1 MNLYTTQRGT
11 IIMTKIKNTKKGMA
25 KKTLSM
31 SLVVAMLATSNV
43 PVWAAEFSDGTDA
56 AVATEAPAAETFS
69 DEADAAPVV
78 EDTTDVATEAAKSTT
93 TGSEYTVNLSDFAV
107 GGTAVSNNETVWGGE
122 LSANVDIT
130 AVSAIANATL
140 KTAWQVNGNIV
151 DSTIADYNPA
161 NKAKT
166 LSLTADMTGKSITLF
181 VYAEQAGKVAWSY
194 TSDAITVK
202 AKDIN
207 DFVTASATN
216 PTYDGTVKKAT
227 VTLAAGKDKD
237 GNTLTVDSALLN
249 TSNYKIAYSGE
260 LTNVTGDK
268 VTVTLTPTITGYA
281 GQVATTYEI
290 QPMQLDGATA
300 TISSR
305 MKATL
310 ENTSYVYT
318 GNTTGK
324 VKKSDIKLVDKST
337 GVDLSNYLD
346 VDSNGY
352 VKVEF
357 TSADNT
363 TVGKISNVYVAIKE
377 GQPETGNKNY
387 KVVGNNIKT
396 LTDNTMTVVARD
408 LSTVD
413 VSIADQQYTGSKV
426 TINPSAVTLKDK
438 TTGEEI
444 TKGALEITVPDN
456 AIERGTG
463 YVATIKPGVY
473 NGITNKNITGSTTGT
488 FSIYSN
494 SISNAYFAN
503 ATSNTLPAKEYT
515 GEAVTYTSEELGALK
530 ILNNTTNKVETIAP
544 ADYEITYSKN
554 TNAGTNT
561 AKLIVTGKG
570 SYAGSKKELTF
581 TINPATV
588 SATTAAEEV
597 EQKNASSA
605 KDYKDAMKV
614 VVKAKNSANKEF
626 TLVEGTDYTVTYE
639 YEHTS
644 DGNKVGNYVVATVTV
659 TNKNFKGTA
668 AASALT
674 AKSKITA
681 AILKADYIKLKENS
695 FSYNGKPVTPD
706 FDVVIDGKVI
716 NPAYYTGS
724 FTNNINAGTATLTV
738 TGDGDHYSGKASVN
752 FTIAPVDASKLTGVI
767 ATKEYKGYSLEIP
780 ADEIYLTLDG
790 NKIDVDSNFTRTFGE
805 NLNIGE
811 GTVTLTP
818 KNGNFTGS
826 KTLTFQIC
834 GEMLKTETKSGFNFA
849 DKNGFAITGNNIKF
863 SYDGTA
869 QTFAKTTLDNK
880 TGKTLTEGTDYEI
893 KYVDNVYGQKGTN
906 GQYAVVLAIAKG
918 KYGGDLTQ
926 TENGIAVKN
935 GVYTDAEGNKIV
947 NVFAMKTI
955 KIEQQAFTAD
965 NIAIS
970 NGTYAA
976 GLPVKPQVK
985 IVVKGV
991 TLVEGKD
998 YELDIPANS
1007 NVVNAT
1013 SAQSLSVIIKG
1024 KNGYTTASNNAGI
1037 TFKWGIDKFDLA
1049 NADVTVK
1056 DGKISVKCGKVD
1068 VDASEYTTTANGDG
1082 TTTIKAVSTSKNY
1095 TGSKKVATNGTTDAE
1110 KPEAP
1115 MISEVKVT
1123 GNKATVVLSSEAD
1136 GAAGYDYVI
1145 STDRD
1150 CITNK
1155 DYTSVNKNQVKTNT
1169 TFEYVG
1175 QNTYYAYCHAWKRDE
1190 NGKKVFSD
1198 WSNAYPFVVSAITPS
1213 QPVITS
1219 VKVKGSTV
1227 TVTYTKASNADG
1239 YDVVLGT
1246 STKKVNGETRPVE
1259 YGKLVKKNIK
1269 GNVVTATFKNVKKG
1283 TYYAGLHAFNRTSED
1298 GKKVFSQWS
1307 NVKKV
1312 TVK

>member
-1 MNLYTTQRGT
+1 
-11 IIMTKIKNTKKGMA
+11 MTKIKNTKKGMA

-43 PVWAAEFSDGTDA
+43 PVWAAEFSDGSDA
-56 AVATEAPAAETFS
+56 AVATEAPAAEAFS
-69 DEADAAPVV
+69 DEADAPVV
-78 EDTTDVATEAAKSTT
+78 EDTADVATEAAKSTT

-107 GGTAVSNNETVWGGE
+107 DSTAVSNNETVWGGT

-151 DSTIADYNPA
+151 NSTIANYDPA

-166 LSLTADMTGKSITLF
+166 LNLTSDMAGKSITLF

-194 TSDAITVK
+194 TSDAVTVK

-207 DFVTASATN
+207 DFITASAAD
-216 PTYDGTVKKAT
+216 PTYDGTVKKAS
-227 VTLAAGKDKD
+227 VTLTSKKDKNNQD
-237 GNTLTVDSALLN
+237 LVQAGSDLLD
-249 TSNYKIAYSGE
+249 TSKYKIAYSGE

-268 VTVTLTPTITGYA
+268 VTVTLTPTVTGYA
-281 GQVATTYEI
+281 GQVTTTYEI
-290 QPMQLDGATA
+290 QPMPLDGATA

-357 TSADNT
+357 TSQDNT
-363 TVGKISNVYVAIKE
+363 AVGKISNVYVAIKE

-387 KVVGNNIKT
+387 KIVGSNIKT

-413 VSIADQQYTGSKV
+413 VSIADQQYTGSKI

-444 TKGALEITVPDN
+444 VKGDIEITVPDN

-463 YVATIKPGVY
+463 YVATIKPGVSAS
-473 NGITNKNITGSTTGT
+473 GVTNKNITGSTTGT

-503 ATSNTLPAKEYT
+503 VTNNQLSAKDYT

-588 SATTAAEEV
+588 SATTATEEV

-626 TLVEGTDYTVTYE
+626 TLVEGTDYTVSYDYDT
-639 YEHTS
+639 TVS
-644 DGNKVGNYVVATVTV
+644 GKAGNVVGNNVVATVTV
-659 TNKNFKGTA
+659 TNKNFKGA
-668 AASALT
+668 VANNDVLK

-716 NPAYYTGS
+716 NPAYYNTS
-724 FTNNINAGTATLTV
+724 YTNNINAGTATLTV
-738 TGDGDHYSGKASVN
+738 TGDGTNYSGKASVN
-752 FTIAPVDASKLTGVI
+752 FTIAAVDASKLTGVI
-767 ATKEYKGYSLEIP
+767 GTKEYKGYSIEIP

-790 NKIDVDSNFTRTFGE
+790 NKIDVDSNFTRTFGK

-818 KNGNFTGS
+818 KNGNFTGT

-834 GEMLKTETKSGFNFA
+834 GEMLSTTTASDFSFA
-849 DKNGFAITGNNIKF
+849 DKNGFAITAPNIKF

-869 QTFAKTTLDNK
+869 QTFAKTSLVNN

-893 KYVDNVYGQKGTN
+893 KYVDNVYGQKGTD
-906 GQYAVVLAIAKG
+906 GQYAVVLAVAKG
-918 KYGGDLTQ
+918 KYGGNLTK

-935 GVYTDAEGNKIV
+935 GVYTDAEGNKTV

-955 KIEQQAFTAD
+955 KIDQQAFTAD

-970 NGTYAA
+970 NGFYAA

-998 YELDIPANS
+998 YELNLSANADL
-1007 NVVNAT
+1007 VNAT
-1013 SAQSLSVIIKG
+1013 SAKSLSVNIKG
-1024 KNGYTTASNNAGI
+1024 KNGYTTANTNAGI
-1037 TFKWGIDKFDLA
+1037 DLKWGIDKFNLA
-1049 NADVTVK
+1049 NADVSVK

-1082 TTTIKAVSTSKNY
+1082 TTTIKATSTSKNY
-1095 TGSKKVATNGTTDAE
+1095 TGSKTVKTNGTTDAE
-1110 KPEAP
+1110 KPAAP
-1115 MISEVKVT
+1115 MISEVNVT
-1123 GNKATVVLSSEAD
+1123 GNKATVILSGEAD

-1155 DYTSVNKNQVKTNT
+1155 DYASVNKNQVQTST
-1169 TFEYVG
+1169 TFKYVQQG
-1175 QNTYYAYCHAWKRDE
+1175 TYYAYCHAWKRDE

-1198 WSNAYPFVVSAITPS
+1198 WSNAYPFVVSAITPDA
-1213 QPVITS
+1213 PVITN
-1219 VKVKGSTV
+1219 VKVSGSTIK
-1227 TVTYTKASNADG
+1227 VTYKAAANATG

-1246 STKKVNGETRPVE
+1246 GSKKENGETRPYH
-1259 YGKLVKKNIK
+1259 YGDHKVLNLKE
-1269 GNVVTATFKNVKKG
+1269 GTVTATFKNVPKG
-1283 TYYAGLHAFNRTSED
+1283 TWTVGMHAFNRTSED
-1298 GKKVFSQWS
+1298 GKKVFSPWS
-1307 NVKKV
+1307 NLKKA

>member
-1 MNLYTTQRGT
+1 
-11 IIMTKIKNTKKGMA
+11 MTKIKNTKKGMA

-43 PVWAAEFSDGTDA
+43 PVWAAEFSDGTDDV

-78 EDTTDVATEAAKSTT
+78 EDTTDAATESAKSTT

-181 VYAEQAGKVAWSY
+181 VYAEQDGKVAWSY
-194 TSDAITVK
+194 TSDAVTVK

-207 DFVTASATN
+207 DFITASAVN
-216 PTYDGTVKKAT
+216 PTYDGTVKKAG
-227 VTLAAGKDKD
+227 VTLTSKKDKNNQD
-237 GNTLTVDSALLN
+237 LVQAGSDLLD
-249 TSNYKIAYSGE
+249 TSKYKIAYSGE

-268 VTVTLTPTITGYA
+268 VTVTLTPTVTGYA
-281 GQVATTYEI
+281 GQVTTTYEI
-290 QPMQLDGATA
+290 QPMVLDGNPAP
-300 TISSR
+300 ISGR

-310 ENTSYVYT
+310 LNTSYVYT
-318 GNTTGK
+318 GKTITK
-324 VKKSDIKLVDKST
+324 VKKSDISLVDKST

-357 TSADNT
+357 TSQDNT
-363 TVGKISNVYVAIKE
+363 AVGKISNVNVAIKE

-387 KVVGNNIKT
+387 KIVGSNIKT

-426 TINPSAVTLKDK
+426 TIDPSAVTLKDK

-463 YVATIKPGVY
+463 YVATIKPGVV

-503 ATSNTLPAKEYT
+503 VTANQLPAKDYT

-554 TNAGTNT
+554 TNAATNT

-659 TNKNFKGTA
+659 TNKNFKGTVA
-668 AASALT
+668 NNNVLK

-716 NPAYYTGS
+716 NPAYYTTS
-724 FTNNINAGTATLTV
+724 YTNNINAGTATLTV
-738 TGDGDHYSGKASVN
+738 TGDGTHYSGKASVN
-752 FTIAPVDASKLTGVI
+752 FTIAPADASKLTGVI
-767 ATKEYKGYSLEIP
+767 ATKEYKGYSLEVP

-834 GEMLKTETKSGFNFA
+834 GEMLKTETKSTFSFA
-849 DKNGFAITGNNIKF
+849 DKNGFAITGQNIKF

-869 QTFAKTTLDNK
+869 QTFAKTALVNN

-955 KIEQQAFTAD
+955 KIDQQLFTAD

-998 YELDIPANS
+998 YELDLSANTDL
-1007 NVVNAT
+1007 VNTT
-1013 SAQSLSVIIKG
+1013 SAKSLSVTIKG
-1024 KNGYTTASNNAGI
+1024 KNGYTGTVN
-1037 TFKWGIDKFDLA
+1037 TLKWGIDKFDLA

-1056 DGKISVKCGKVD
+1056 DGKLSVKCGKVE
-1068 VDASEYTTTANGDG
+1068 VDTAEYTTTTNNDG
-1082 TTTIKAVSTSKNY
+1082 TTTIVAAKTSKNY
-1095 TGSKKVATNGTTDAE
+1095 TGSKTVKTNGATEAE
-1110 KPEAP
+1110 KPAAP
-1115 MISEVKVT
+1115 MISNVKVV
-1123 GNKATVVLSSEAD
+1123 GNKATVILSGESE

-1219 VKVKGSTV
+1219 VKVKSSTV

>member
-1 MNLYTTQRGT
+1 MTQ
-11 IIMTKIKNTKKGMA
+11 IKNTKKGMA

-43 PVWAAEFSDGTDA
+43 PVWAAEFSDGSEA
-56 AVATEAPAAETFS
+56 AVETEATEAFNDDT
-69 DEADAAPVV
+69 DAAPVV
-78 EDTTDVATEAAKSTT
+78 GNTTEATTESAKSTT
-93 TGSEYTVNLSDFAV
+93 TGSEYTVNLSDFAFEN
-107 GGTAVSNNETVWGGE
+107 TAISDNETVWGGN
-122 LSANVDIT
+122 LSTNVDIT
-130 AVSAIANATL
+130 AVNAIKNATL
-140 KTAWQVNGNIV
+140 KTAWQVNGNIIGSGV
-151 DSTIADYNPA
+151 AYDPA

-166 LSLTADMTGKSITLF
+166 LNLTPDMAGKSITLF
-181 VYAEQAGKVAWSY
+181 VYAEQDSKVVWSY

-216 PTYDGTVKKAT
+216 PTYNGEEQKALVTISAKPGAPTVSGLT
-227 VTLAAGKDKD
+227 SLA
-237 GNTLTVDSALLN
+237 
-249 TSNYKIAYSGE
+249 NYKIAYSGE
-260 LTNVTGDK
+260 LTDVTGDK
-268 VTVTLTPTITGYA
+268 VTVTLTPTVTGYA
-281 GQVATTYEI
+281 GQLTTTYKI
-290 QPMQLDGATA
+290 QPMELDGNTA
-300 TISSR
+300 PISGR

-310 ENTSYVYT
+310 LNTSYVYT
-318 GNTTGK
+318 GKTITK
-324 VKKSDIKLVDKST
+324 VKKSDISLVDKKT
-337 GVDLSNYLD
+337 NADLSNYLD
-346 VDSNGY
+346 VDSDGY

-357 TSADNT
+357 TSQNT
-363 TVGKISNVYVAIKE
+363 AVGKISNVYVAIKE

-387 KVVGNNIKT
+387 KVVGNDIKT

-408 LSTVD
+408 LSTVN

-426 TINPSAVTLKDK
+426 TINPDNVTLKDK

-444 TKGALEITVPDN
+444 EKGAIEITVPDN

-463 YVATIKPGVY
+463 YVATIKPGVAS
-473 NGITNKNITGSTTGT
+473 GVTNKNITGSTTGT

-494 SISNAYFAN
+494 SISNAYFEKFTN
-503 ATSNTLPAKEYT
+503 NTLSAKEYT
-515 GEAVTYTSEELGALK
+515 GEPVTFSSEELGALK
-530 ILNNTTNKVETIAP
+530 IVNKTTNAVETIAP

-581 TINPATV
+581 TINPATI

-626 TLVEGTDYTVTYE
+626 TLVEGTDYTVAYE
-639 YEHTS
+639 YDTTVGKN
-644 DGNKVGNYVVATVTV
+644 GNEVGNNVVATVTV
-659 TNKNFKGTA
+659 TNKNFKGA
-668 AASALT
+668 VANNDVLK

-716 NPAYYTGS
+716 NPAYYNTS
-724 FTNNINAGTATLTV
+724 YTNNINAGTATLTV
-738 TGDGDHYSGKASVN
+738 TGKGTNYSGKASVN
-752 FTIAPVDASKLTGVI
+752 FTIAAVDASKLTGVI
-767 ATKEYKGYSLEIP
+767 GTKEYKGYSIEIP

-790 NKIDVDSNFTRTFGE
+790 NKIDVDSNFTRTFGK

-818 KNGNFTGS
+818 KNGNFTGT

-834 GEMLKTETKSGFNFA
+834 GEMLSTTTASDFSFA
-849 DKNGFAITGNNIKF
+849 DKNGFAITAPNIKF

-869 QTFAKTTLDNK
+869 QTFAKTSLVNN

-893 KYVDNVYGQKGTN
+893 KYVDNVYGQKGTD
-906 GQYAVVLAIAKG
+906 GQYAVVLAVAKG
-918 KYGGDLTQ
+918 KYGGNLTK
-926 TENGIAVKN
+926 TESGIAVKN
-935 GVYTDAEGNKIV
+935 GVYTDAEGNKTV
-947 NVFAMKTI
+947 NVFAMKII
-955 KIEQQAFTAD
+955 KIDQQAFTAD

-970 NGTYAA
+970 NGSYAA

-998 YELDIPANS
+998 YELDLSANDDL
-1007 NVVNAT
+1007 VNAT
-1013 SAQSLSVIIKG
+1013 SAKSLSVNIKG
-1024 KNGYTTASNNAGI
+1024 KNGYTTASSNTGI
-1037 TFKWGIDKFDLA
+1037 DLKWGIDKFDLA
-1049 NADVTVK
+1049 NADVSVK

-1082 TTTIKAVSTSKNY
+1082 TTTIKATSTSKNY
-1095 TGSKKVATNGTTDAE
+1095 TGSKTVKTNGTTDAE
-1110 KPEAP
+1110 KPAAP

-1123 GNKATVVLSSEAD
+1123 GNKATVILSGEAD

-1155 DYTSVNKNQVKTNT
+1155 DYASVNKNQVKTT
-1169 TFEYVG
+1169 TDFTYV
-1175 QNTYYAYCHAWKRDE
+1175 QQDTYYAYCHAWKRGAD
-1190 NGKKVFSD
+1190 GKKVFSD
-1198 WSNAYPFVVSAITPS
+1198 WSNAYPFAVSAITPS

-1219 VKVKGSTV
+1219 VKAKGSTV
-1227 TVTYTKASNADG
+1227 TVTYTQASNAAG

-1246 STKKVNGETRPVE
+1246 AAKKVGDELRPVE
-1259 YGKLVKKNIK
+1259 YGTLVKKNIK

>member
-1 MNLYTTQRGT
+1 
-11 IIMTKIKNTKKGMA
+11 MTKIKNTKKGMA

-43 PVWAAEFSDGTDA
+43 PVWAAEFSDGSEA
-56 AVATEAPAAETFS
+56 AVETEATEAFNDDT
-69 DEADAAPVV
+69 DAAPVV
-78 EDTTDVATEAAKSTT
+78 GNTTEATTESAKSTT
-93 TGSEYTVNLSDFAV
+93 TGSEYTVNLSDFAFEN
-107 GGTAVSNNETVWGGE
+107 TAISDNETVWGGN
-122 LSANVDIT
+122 LSTNVDIT
-130 AVSAIANATL
+130 AVNAIKNATL
-140 KTAWQVNGNIV
+140 KTAWQVNGNIIGSGV
-151 DSTIADYNPA
+151 AYDPA

-166 LSLTADMTGKSITLF
+166 LNLTPDMAGKSITLF
-181 VYAEQAGKVAWSY
+181 VYAEQDSKVVWSY

-216 PTYDGTVKKAT
+216 PTYNGEEQKALVTISAKPGAPTVSGLT
-227 VTLAAGKDKD
+227 SLA
-237 GNTLTVDSALLN
+237 
-249 TSNYKIAYSGE
+249 NYKIAYSGE
-260 LTNVTGDK
+260 LTDVTGDK
-268 VTVTLTPTITGYA
+268 VTVTLTPTVTGYA
-281 GQVATTYEI
+281 GQLTTTYKI
-290 QPMQLDGATA
+290 QPMELDGNTA
-300 TISSR
+300 PISGR

-310 ENTSYVYT
+310 LNTSYVYT
-318 GNTTGK
+318 GKTITK
-324 VKKSDIKLVDKST
+324 VKKSDISLVDKKT
-337 GVDLSNYLD
+337 NADLSNYLD
-346 VDSNGY
+346 VDSDGY

-357 TSADNT
+357 TSQNT
-363 TVGKISNVYVAIKE
+363 AVGKISNVYVAIKE

-387 KVVGNNIKT
+387 KVVGNDIKT

-408 LSTVD
+408 LSTVN

-426 TINPSAVTLKDK
+426 TINPDNVTLKDK

-444 TKGALEITVPDN
+444 EKGAIEITVPDN

-463 YVATIKPGVY
+463 YVATIKPGVAS
-473 NGITNKNITGSTTGT
+473 GVTNKNITGSTTGT

-494 SISNAYFAN
+494 SISNAYFEKFTN
-503 ATSNTLPAKEYT
+503 NTLSAKEYT
-515 GEAVTYTSEELGALK
+515 GEPVTFSSEELGALK
-530 ILNNTTNKVETIAP
+530 IVNKTTNAVETIAP

-581 TINPATV
+581 TINPATI

-626 TLVEGTDYTVTYE
+626 TLVEGTDYTVAYE
-639 YEHTS
+639 YDTTVGKN
-644 DGNKVGNYVVATVTV
+644 GNEVGNNVVATVTV
-659 TNKNFKGTA
+659 TNKNFKGA
-668 AASALT
+668 VANNDVLK

-716 NPAYYTGS
+716 NPAYYNTS
-724 FTNNINAGTATLTV
+724 YTNNINAGTATLTV
-738 TGDGDHYSGKASVN
+738 TGKGTNYSGKASVN
-752 FTIAPVDASKLTGVI
+752 FTIAAVDASKLTGVI
-767 ATKEYKGYSLEIP
+767 GTKEYKGYSIEIP

-790 NKIDVDSNFTRTFGE
+790 NKIDVDSNFTRTFGK

-818 KNGNFTGS
+818 KNGNFTGT

-834 GEMLKTETKSGFNFA
+834 GEMLSTTTASDFSFA
-849 DKNGFAITGNNIKF
+849 DKNGFAITAPNIKF

-869 QTFAKTTLDNK
+869 QTFAKTSLVNN

-893 KYVDNVYGQKGTN
+893 KYVDNVYGQKGTD
-906 GQYAVVLAIAKG
+906 GQYAVVLAVAKG
-918 KYGGDLTQ
+918 KYGGNLTK
-926 TENGIAVKN
+926 TESGIAVKN
-935 GVYTDAEGNKIV
+935 GVYTDAEGNKTV
-947 NVFAMKTI
+947 NVFAMKII
-955 KIEQQAFTAD
+955 KIDQQAFTAD

-970 NGTYAA
+970 NGSYAA

-998 YELDIPANS
+998 YELDLSANDDL
-1007 NVVNAT
+1007 VNAT
-1013 SAQSLSVIIKG
+1013 SAKSLSVNIKG
-1024 KNGYTTASNNAGI
+1024 KNGYTTASSNTGI
-1037 TFKWGIDKFDLA
+1037 DLKWGIDKFDLA
-1049 NADVTVK
+1049 NADVSVK

-1082 TTTIKAVSTSKNY
+1082 TTTIKATSTSKNY
-1095 TGSKKVATNGTTDAE
+1095 TGSKTVKTNGTTDAE
-1110 KPEAP
+1110 KPAAP

-1123 GNKATVVLSSEAD
+1123 GNKATVILSGEAD

-1155 DYTSVNKNQVKTNT
+1155 DYASVNKNQVKTT
-1169 TFEYVG
+1169 TDFTYV
-1175 QNTYYAYCHAWKRDE
+1175 QQDTYYAYCHAWKRGAD
-1190 NGKKVFSD
+1190 GKKVFSD

-1219 VKVKGSTV
+1219 VKAKGNTV
-1227 TVTYTKASNADG
+1227 TVTYTKAANADG
-1239 YDVVLGT
+1239 YDVVLG
-1246 STKKVNGETRPVE
+1246 SAAKKVNGEYRPVE

>member
-1 MNLYTTQRGT
+1 
-11 IIMTKIKNTKKGMA
+11 MTKIKNTKKGMA

-56 AVATEAPAAETFS
+56 AVATEAPATEAFS
-69 DEADAAPVV
+69 DDVAEAPVV
-78 EDTTDVATEAAKSTT
+78 EDTTDVATEVAKSTT
-93 TGSEYTVNLSDFAV
+93 IGSEYTVNLSDFAV
-107 GGTAVSNNETVWGGE
+107 GSTAVSNNETVWGGT
-122 LSANVDIT
+122 LSTNVDIT
-130 AVSAIANATL
+130 TVSAIANATL

-151 DSTIADYNPA
+151 DSTIANYDSA
-161 NKAKT
+161 DKEKT
-166 LSLTADMTGKSITLF
+166 LLLTADMAGKSITLF
-181 VYAEQAGKVAWSY
+181 VYAEQAGKVVWSY
-194 TSDAITVK
+194 TSDAVTVK

-207 DFVTASATN
+207 DFITASAAD
-216 PTYDGTVKKAT
+216 PTYDGTVKKSS
-227 VTLAAGKDKD
+227 VTLTSKKDKNNQD
-237 GNTLTVDSALLN
+237 LVQAGSDLLD
-249 TSNYKIAYSGE
+249 TSKYKIAYSGE

-268 VTVTLTPTITGYA
+268 VTVTGYA
-281 GQVATTYEI
+281 GQVTTTYEI

-318 GNTTGK
+318 GNITGK

-357 TSADNT
+357 TSQDNT
-363 TVGKISNVYVAIKE
+363 AVGKISNVYVAIKE

-387 KVVGNNIKT
+387 KIVGSNIKT

-463 YVATIKPGVY
+463 YVATIKPGVD

-626 TLVEGTDYTVTYE
+626 TLVEGTDYTVAYE
-639 YEHTS
+639 YDTTVGKS
-644 DGNKVGNYVVATVTV
+644 GNEVGNNVVATVTV
-659 TNKNFKGTA
+659 TNKNFKGTVA
-668 AASALT
+668 NNNVLK

-955 KIEQQAFTAD
+955 KIDQQSFTAD

-976 GLPVKPQVK
+976 GLPVKPEVK

-998 YELDIPANS
+998 YELDLSANKDL
-1007 NVVNAT
+1007 VNAT
-1013 SAQSLSVIIKG
+1013 SAKSLSVIIKG
-1024 KNGYTTASNNAGI
+1024 KNGYTGTVD
-1037 TFKWGIDKFDLA
+1037 TLKWGIDKFDLA

-1110 KPEAP
+1110 KPAAP

-1123 GNKATVVLSSEAD
+1123 GNKATVILSGEAD

-1155 DYTSVNKNQVKTNT
+1155 DYASVNKNQVQTST
-1169 TFEYVG
+1169 TFKYVQQG
-1175 QNTYYAYCHAWKRDE
+1175 TYYAYCHAWKRDE

-1198 WSNAYPFVVSAITPS
+1198 WSNAYPFVVSAITPDA
-1213 QPVITS
+1213 PVITN
-1219 VKVKGSTV
+1219 VKVSGSTIK
-1227 TVTYTKASNADG
+1227 VTYKAAANATG

-1246 STKKVNGETRPVE
+1246 GSKKENGETRPYQ
-1259 YGKLVKKNIK
+1259 YGNHKKLNLKE
-1269 GNVVTATFKNVKKG
+1269 GTVTATFKNVPKG
-1283 TYYAGLHAFNRTSED
+1283 TWVVGMHAFNRTSED
-1298 GKKVFSQWS
+1298 GKKVFSPWS
-1307 NVKKV
+1307 NLKKA

>member
-1 MNLYTTQRGT
+1 
-11 IIMTKIKNTKKGMA
+11 MTKIKNTKKGMA

-69 DEADAAPVV
+69 DDAAEAPVV
-78 EDTTDVATEAAKSTT
+78 EDTADVATEAAKSTT

-107 GGTAVSNNETVWGGE
+107 GGTAVSNNETVWGGT
-122 LSANVDIT
+122 LSTNVDIT
-130 AVSAIANATL
+130 TVSAIANATL

-151 DSTIADYNPA
+151 DSTIANYDSA
-161 NKAKT
+161 NKEKT
-166 LSLTADMTGKSITLF
+166 LPLTADMAGKSITLF
-181 VYAEQAGKVAWSY
+181 VYAEQAGKVVWSY
-194 TSDAITVK
+194 TSDAVTVK

-207 DFVTASATN
+207 DFITASAAD
-216 PTYDGTVKKAT
+216 PTYDGTVKKAS
-227 VTLAAGKDKD
+227 VTLTSKKNENNQDLVQAGSD
-237 GNTLTVDSALLN
+237 LLD
-249 TSNYKIAYSGE
+249 TSKYKIAYSGE

-268 VTVTLTPTITGYA
+268 VTVTLTPTVTGYA
-281 GQVATTYEI
+281 GQVTTTYEI
-290 QPMQLDGATA
+290 QPMVLDGNTA
-300 TISSR
+300 PISGR

-310 ENTSYVYT
+310 LNTSYVYT
-318 GNTTGK
+318 GKTITK
-324 VKKSDIKLVDKST
+324 VKKSDISLVDKST

-346 VDSNGY
+346 VDSDGY

-357 TSADNT
+357 TSQNNTDNT
-363 TVGKISNVYVAIKE
+363 AVGKISNVYVAIKE

-413 VSIADQQYTGSKV
+413 VSIADQQYTGSKI
-426 TINPSAVTLKDK
+426 TINPSTVTLKDK

-444 TKGALEITVPDN
+444 VKGDIEITVPDN

-463 YVATIKPGVY
+463 YVATIKPGVSAS
-473 NGITNKNITGSTTGT
+473 GVTNKNITGSTTGT

-503 ATSNTLPAKEYT
+503 VTNNQLPAKDYT

-588 SATTAAEEV
+588 SATTATEEV

-626 TLVEGTDYTVTYE
+626 TLVEGTDYTVAYE
-639 YEHTS
+639 YDTTVGKN
-644 DGNKVGNYVVATVTV
+644 GNEVGNNVVATVTV
-659 TNKNFKGTA
+659 TNKIFKGTV
-668 AASALT
+668 SSNNVLK

-716 NPAYYTGS
+716 NPAYYTTS
-724 FTNNINAGTATLTV
+724 YTNNINAGTATLTV
-738 TGDGDHYSGKASVN
+738 TGDGTHYSGKASVN

-893 KYVDNVYGQKGTN
+893 KYVDNVYGQKGTD

-955 KIEQQAFTAD
+955 KIDQQSFTAD

-976 GLPVKPQVK
+976 GLPVKPEVK

-998 YELDIPANS
+998 YELDLSANKDL
-1007 NVVNAT
+1007 VNAT
-1013 SAQSLSVIIKG
+1013 SAKSLSVIIKG
-1024 KNGYTTASNNAGI
+1024 KNGYTGTVD
-1037 TFKWGIDKFDLA
+1037 TLKWGIDKFDLA

-1110 KPEAP
+1110 KPATP

-1123 GNKATVVLSSEAD
+1123 GNKATVVLSGESD

-1155 DYTSVNKNQVKTNT
+1155 DYTSVNKNQVKTES

-1175 QNTYYAYCHAWKRDE
+1175 QGTYYAYCHAWKRDE

>member
-1 MNLYTTQRGT
+1 
-11 IIMTKIKNTKKGMA
+11 MTKIKNTKKGMA

-69 DEADAAPVV
+69 DDAAEAPVV
-78 EDTTDVATEAAKSTT
+78 EDTADVATEAAKSTT
-93 TGSEYTVNLSDFAV
+93 IGSEYTVNLSDFAV
-107 GGTAVSNNETVWGGE
+107 GGTAVSNNETVWGGT
-122 LSANVDIT
+122 LSTNVDIT
-130 AVSAIANATL
+130 TVSAIANATL

-151 DSTIADYNPA
+151 DSTIANYDSA
-161 NKAKT
+161 NKEKT
-166 LSLTADMTGKSITLF
+166 LSLTADMAGKSITLF
-181 VYAEQAGKVAWSY
+181 VYAEQAGKVVWSY
-194 TSDAITVK
+194 TSDAVTVK

-207 DFVTASATN
+207 DFITASAAD
-216 PTYDGTVKKAT
+216 PTYDGTVKKES
-227 VTLAAGKDKD
+227 VTLTSKKNENNQDLVQAGSD
-237 GNTLTVDSALLN
+237 LLD
-249 TSNYKIAYSGE
+249 TSKYKIAYSGE

-268 VTVTLTPTITGYA
+268 VTVTLTPTVTGYA
-281 GQVATTYEI
+281 GQVTTTYEI
-290 QPMQLDGATA
+290 QPMVLDGNTA
-300 TISSR
+300 PISGR

-310 ENTSYVYT
+310 LNTSYVYT
-318 GNTTGK
+318 GKTITK
-324 VKKSDIKLVDKST
+324 VKKSDISLVDKST

-346 VDSNGY
+346 VDSDGY

-357 TSADNT
+357 TSQNNTDNT
-363 TVGKISNVYVAIKE
+363 AVGKISNVYVAIKE

-413 VSIADQQYTGSKV
+413 VSIADQQYTGSKI
-426 TINPSAVTLKDK
+426 TIDPSTVTLKDK

-444 TKGALEITVPDN
+444 VKGDIEITVPDN

-463 YVATIKPGVY
+463 YVATIKPGVSAS
-473 NGITNKNITGSTTGT
+473 GVTNKNITGSTTGT

-503 ATSNTLPAKEYT
+503 VTNNQLPAKDYT

-626 TLVEGTDYTVTYE
+626 TLVEGTDYTVTYG

-668 AASALT
+668 AAPALT

-738 TGDGDHYSGKASVN
+738 TGDGNHYSGKASVN

-767 ATKEYKGYSLEIP
+767 ATKEYKGYSIEIP

-790 NKIDVDSNFTRTFGE
+790 NKIDVDSNFTRTFGK

-818 KNGNFTGS
+818 KNGNFTGT

-834 GEMLKTETKSGFNFA
+834 GEMLSTTTESDFSFA
-849 DKNGFAITGNNIKF
+849 DKNGFAITAPNIKF

-869 QTFAKTTLDNK
+869 QTFAKTSLVNN

-893 KYVDNVYGQKGTN
+893 KYVDNVYGQKGTD
-906 GQYAVVLAIAKG
+906 GQYAVVLAVAKG
-918 KYGGDLTQ
+918 KYGGNLTK

-935 GVYTDAEGNKIV
+935 GVYTDAEGNKTV
-947 NVFAMKTI
+947 NVFAMKII
-955 KIEQQAFTAD
+955 KIDQQAFTAD

-970 NGTYAA
+970 NGSYAA

-998 YELDIPANS
+998 YELDLSANADL
-1007 NVVNAT
+1007 VNAT
-1013 SAQSLSVIIKG
+1013 SAKSLSVTIKG
-1024 KNGYTTASNNAGI
+1024 KNGYTTASSNAGI
-1037 TFKWGIDKFDLA
+1037 NLKWGIDKFDLA
-1049 NADVTVK
+1049 NADVSVK

-1068 VDASEYTTTANGDG
+1068 VDASEYTTIANGDG

-1110 KPEAP
+1110 KPAAP

-1123 GNKATVVLSSEAD
+1123 GNKATVILSGEAD

-1155 DYTSVNKNQVKTNT
+1155 DYASVNKNQVQTST
-1169 TFEYVG
+1169 TFKYVQQG
-1175 QNTYYAYCHAWKRDE
+1175 TYYAYCHAWKRDE

-1198 WSNAYPFVVSAITPS
+1198 WSNAYPFVVTAITPDA
-1213 QPVITS
+1213 PVITN
-1219 VKVKGSTV
+1219 VKVSGSTIK
-1227 TVTYTKASNADG
+1227 VTYKAAANATG

-1246 STKKVNGETRPVE
+1246 SSKKENGETRPYH
-1259 YGKLVKKNIK
+1259 YGDHKVLNLKE
-1269 GNVVTATFKNVKKG
+1269 GTVTATFKNVPKG
-1283 TYYAGLHAFNRTSED
+1283 TWTVGMHAFNRTSED
-1298 GKKVFSQWS
+1298 GRKVFSPWS
-1307 NVKKV
+1307 NLKKA